1 MTHTLTITGLDD
13 FEAEHIGHI
22 LNNYKAEMLAKKI
35 EAMVEDH
42 KAGGGHRAEWF
53 DDHLAWHDEIMS
65 KVKWTKENK

>member
-22 LNNYKAEMLAKKI
+22 LSSYKAEMLAKKI

-42 KAGGGHRAEWF
+42 KAGGGIEQNG
-53 DDHLAWHDEIMS
+53 LTNTLLGMM
-65 KVKWTKENK
+65 KLCPK